1 MIENKIPGLYYFFLG
16 EEVGCVGSRKVAGV
30 QKVEKLKDI
39 NKVISFDRRG
49 TDSIITFQSS
59 QRCCSDKFGDALAKE
74 FNDIDKSFSYKK
86 IRMVY

>member
-1 MIENKIPGLYYFFLG
+1 VRRFI
-16 EEVGCVGSRKVAGV
+16 GCVGSRKVAGV

-59 QRCCSDKFGDALAKE
+59 QRCCSDKFGDLQK
-74 FNDIDKSFSYKK
+74 NLMILINHSLIK

>member
-1 MIENKIPGLYYFFLG
+1 L
-16 EEVGCVGSRKVAGV
+16 CCSRKVAGV

-74 FNDIDKSFSYKK
+74 FNDIDKSFSYK
-86 IRMVY
+86 R